1 MAEQSRTEELKVSG
15 AALKGKLKEIIRQG
29 NVRRIVVR
37 NPEGRT
43 ILDVP
48 IAAGVVGA
56 WLLPFWAAIGG
67 IAALAA
73 SYTILIERVDGK

>member
-1 MAEQSRTEELKVSG
+1 MAEQTRTEELKVSG
-15 AALKGKLKEIIRQG
+15 AALKGKLKEIIREG

-48 IAAGVVGA
+48 IAAGLVGA
-56 WLLPFWAAIGG
+56 WLLPFWATIGSLV
-67 IAALAA
+67 ALAA
-73 SYTILIERVDGK
+73 SYTIVVERADT

>member
-1 MAEQSRTEELKVSG
+1 MTTESTRTEELKVSG

-37 NPEGRT
+37 NAEGKT

-73 SYTILIERVDGK
+73 SYTIVIERAE

>member
-1 MAEQSRTEELKVSG
+1 MAEQTRTEELKVSG
-15 AALKGKLKEIIRQG
+15 AALKSKLKELVRQG

-48 IAAGVVGA
+48 IAAGLVGA
-56 WLLPFWAAIGG
+56 WLLPLWATIGSVV
-67 IAALAA
+67 ALAA
-73 SYTILIERVDGK
+73 SYTIVIERAE